1 MFRYEKDMIPI
12 LKEHLSTMFNT
23 NYFVEEFSTGIGI
36 ADLVFTQNIEAR
48 TTSINDFESISYI
61 LNNINS
67 NKSKKISIEDRLN
80 TNKLSKAKFL
90 KLISF
95 LEELECISIMDNNI
109 IKVKKQYK
117 PRTDELY
124 SIEAKLRDWRGG
136 LYQALRYKNY
146 SHKCYLAIS
155 QSYLRL
161 VDIELLKLNNVG
173 LISVSN
179 DSIEIILK
187 PKKENPINKI
197 AQFYLSENFVSKIN

>member
-90 KLISF
+90 KLISS